1 MTDQPDTVEIQLRTT
16 KDGTNSDW
24 HNAEGPPDVIAAYL
38 RAYADRIDPP
48 RRPTRSLTHTA
59 TDPVEALIPADPS
72 KEPPGPA
79 SGLRTNIR
87 DLPDHRD
94 RKGPGRMGFGPVQA

>member
-16 KDGTNSDW
+16 TAGVNSDW

-48 RRPTRSLTHTA
+48 RKPTRSLTHPG
-59 TDPVEALIPADPS
+59 TDAIQGFIPKDPS
-72 KEPPGPA
+72 TPSPGPA
-79 SGLRTNIR
+79 SGLRTALR
-87 DLPDHRD
+87 DLPTHRD
-94 RKGPGRMGFGPVQA
+94 RKGPGRMGFGPVNA